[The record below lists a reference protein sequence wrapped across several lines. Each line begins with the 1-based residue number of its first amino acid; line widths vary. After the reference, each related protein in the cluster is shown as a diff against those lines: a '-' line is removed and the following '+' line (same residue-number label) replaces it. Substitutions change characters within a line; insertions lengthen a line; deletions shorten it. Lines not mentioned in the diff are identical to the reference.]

1 MASVAGEG
9 KLRVE
14 ESLGHGFVRLRVAEA
29 ERRQAKHDIRRVE
42 DVVVETLRN
51 ARDAGARH
59 VYLATSR
66 EGSLRTLTVI
76 DDGSGIPA
84 DMTERIFDARVTS
97 KLETMCMDRW
107 GVHGRG
113 MALFSIRQNVVSA
126 GVVATGEGLGTSLR
140 VVADTGVLPERADQS
155 TLPRLTRDEDGQPAL
170 GPGPH
175 NAMRAV
181 LEFALA
187 CEGRVEVYAGSPS
200 EVAATLYA
208 RDPAGLSLREAMFD
222 VPEERLPVCSR
233 LRLAGDAP
241 DFASRARSIGLGMS
255 DRTAQRILSG
265 EIAPLEP
272 ALRSIEP
279 HEHAPVPVDLER
291 DRRGLRLA
299 REDAAGFARAVADA
313 FAPLADGY
321 YLRLSS
327 EPRVRVASDRIT
339 VTLPIEKL

>member
-9 KLRVE
+9 RLRVE

-29 ERRQAKHDIRRVE
+29 ERRQARHDIRRVE

-59 VYLATSR
+59 VYLASNR
-66 EGSLRTLTVI
+66 EGTLRTLTII

-97 KLETMCMDRW
+97 KLETMSMDRW

-113 MALFSIRQNVVSA
+113 MALFSIRQNVSSA
-126 GVVATGEGLGTSLR
+126 EVVATGEGLGTSLR
-140 VVADTGVLPERADQS
+140 VVADTEALPERADQS
-155 TLPRLTRDEDGQPAL
+155 TLPKLARDEDGQPAL
-170 GPGPH
+170 GAGPH
-175 NAMRAV
+175 NIVRAA
-181 LEFALA
+181 LEFAVS
-187 CEGRVEVYAGSPS
+187 CEGRVEVYVGSPS

-208 RDPAGLSLREAMFD
+208 HDPAGLSLRDALFCA
-222 VPEERLPVCSR
+222 PERDLPVCSR
-233 LRLAGDAP
+233 LCPAGDAA
-241 DFASRARSIGLGMS
+241 DLAARAGAIGLQMS
-255 DRTAQRILSG
+255 DRTAQRVLSG

-272 ALRSIEP
+272 ALRSIAP
-279 HEHAPVPVDLER
+279 HASAPTPIDLER

-299 REDAAGFARAVADA
+299 REDAASFSRAVAEA

-321 YLRLSS
+321 YLRLAA
-327 EPRVRVASDRIT
+327 EPRVKVAADRIT